1 MELTGFPEFVCGGFD
16 QRPPRPDP
24 KLVLRSTFEA
34 RRCLVDAALRAL
46 TDPKRT
52 CRKLALHAELRAR
65 LLWPARR
72 QTRVAGYQAE
82 QRPEYN
88 RAPHP
93 KSPFPRPVQP
103 GNCLINAWIFGN

>member
-46 TDPKRT
+46 TDPERT
-52 CRKLALHAELRAR
+52 CGKLTLHTGFLAVGTWASNQG
-65 LLWPARR
+65 A
-72 QTRVAGYQAE
+72 RVAGDD
-82 QRPEYN
+82 
-88 RAPHP
+88 
-93 KSPFPRPVQP
+93 
-103 GNCLINAWIFGN
+103 